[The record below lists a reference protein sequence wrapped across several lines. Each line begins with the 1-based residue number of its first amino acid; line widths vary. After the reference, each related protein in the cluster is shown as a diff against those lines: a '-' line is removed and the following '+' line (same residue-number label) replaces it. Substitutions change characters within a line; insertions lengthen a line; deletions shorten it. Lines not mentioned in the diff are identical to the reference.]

1 MTAEHSPRTSRLVV
15 LIAFFVLVGTPL
27 VAYLWETTNV
37 LMSGHV
43 RPLQLGIAVVLLP
56 IFLVVLRAL
65 ANRIHA
71 VEGRRDALPG
81 ALPEPPQEH
90 R

>member
-1 MTAEHSPRTSRLVV
+1 MQGEGSPRLSRLIV

-37 LMSGHV
+37 LMSGQI

-71 VEGRRDALPG
+71 VEGRRAQLPG
-81 ALPEPPQEH
+81 VPSEPPQEH